1 MKSLKVLPGAI
12 NSASSLVKEAIA
24 KSTLVNVAKTA
35 LQAAS
40 GKSQVSI
47 SVSLKLSQKDGESNL
62 LNIPKIATQEELK
75 PQPIKPPEE
84 ISRKE
89 LYAIA
94 MAEMMD
100 SHQEP
105 FNLNTPTATT
115 SKDDNVKSHSGSGS
129 KASVSSSNSSHSEDN
144 GTFDQDYSSVPRL
157 SRSALYIRSKQL
169 LRSLATSSSTTNSFR
184 QIVCLQ
190 RLNKH
195 LIHYEEAIGA
205 CVMEGAIPLILRLR
219 STTQDRMLKSQIN
232 QSLALLGHADPPK
245 GKGIRILSIDGGG
258 IRGVVILEVLREL
271 ENLTGKP
278 VHKMFDLICG
288 VSTGAILSML
298 IGGLKK
304 DIDTCADHYRMVS
317 QSLFVSD
324 FWRGT
329 SRLLRTH
336 AYYDSNV
343 WEEILKQVYGEKS
356 LIDTCFDEDI
366 PKIMGIS
373 ASLLSPRIQP
383 FVFRNYNLP
392 VERVKFSDYRG
403 SCKHKL
409 WQAVRASTSAPG
421 YFEDFVLDNHVHSD
435 GGILINNPASIAIHE
450 AQQLWPNEPIQCVVS
465 IGTGRY
471 VLPDPNDVNKES
483 STSLGPSSLKAKI
496 TSLIDSATDT
506 EITHRLLQ
514 DLLPHRSYF
523 RFNPTLSEWLS
534 LDENRPEKLE
544 QMKRDSQMYLRRNE
558 YKIKQAATSVSK
570 SRSSI
575 QKVSDYAKLR
585 YLMLH

>member
-1 MKSLKVLPGAI
+1 MKSLKILPGAI
-12 NSASSLVKEAIA
+12 NSASSLLKGALA
-24 KSTLVNVAKTA
+24 KSSLVKTA
-35 LQAAS
+35 LQAVS

-47 SVSLKLSQKDGESNL
+47 SVSLKVSQENDANHKDNVSKTP
-62 LNIPKIATQEELK
+62 NIQQKPEQLKQQEDK
-75 PQPIKPPEE
+75 N
-84 ISRKE
+84 SKE
-89 LYAIA
+89 LFAIA
-94 MAEMMD
+94 MAEMLD
-100 SHQEP
+100 GHKEP
-105 FNLNTPTATT
+105 DHVTLPTA
-115 SKDDNVKSHSGSGS
+115 SS
-129 KASVSSSNSSHSEDN
+129 ASVDSGKSQVDPNAIPPRVTTYSEDIVE
-144 GTFDQDYSSVPRL
+144 QDFSSVPRL
-157 SRSALYIRSKQL
+157 SRSALYNRSKQL
-169 LRSLATSSSTTNSFR
+169 LRSLATSTSTNSLR
-184 QIVCLQ
+184 QTVCLQ
-190 RLNKH
+190 RLNRH
-195 LIHYEEAIGA
+195 LLHYEEAAGA
-205 CVMEGAIPLILRLR
+205 CVAEGAIPLVLRLR
-219 STTQDRMLKSQIN
+219 ASAEDRILKSQIS
-232 QSLALLGHADPPK
+232 QSLALLGYADPPK
-245 GKGIRILSIDGGG
+245 GNGIRILSIDGGG
-258 IRGVVILEVLREL
+258 MRGVVILEVLREL
-271 ENLTGKP
+271 ENLTGTP

-304 DIDTCADHYRMVS
+304 DINTCAEHYRIVS

-329 SRLLRTH
+329 SRLIMTH

-343 WEEILKQVYGEKS
+343 WEGILKKLYQDMS
-356 LIDTCFDEDI
+356 LIDTSAEEDV
-366 PKIMGIS
+366 PKIMAIS

-392 VERVKFSDYRG
+392 VERLKFSDYRG

-435 GGILINNPASIAIHE
+435 GGILINNPASLAIHE

-471 VLPDPNDVNKES
+471 VLPDANDTSETS
-483 STSLGPSSLKAKI
+483 STSLAPSSLKAKI

-534 LDENRPEKLE
+534 LDENRLEKLE
-544 QMKRDSQMYLRRNE
+544 QMKTDAQMYLRRND
-558 YKIKQAATSVSK
+558 YKMKQAAVAISK